1 MSPSDYGTLLLV
13 LLTFGVATG
22 LLAWL
27 APAARRIWAP
37 ATLLLLVAAGAVAA
51 TPSSVDVESGGAT
64 VVLVVLGGL
73 LAIVGGG
80 PLTALVFDLVD
91 RRERPA
97 AAGHGA
103 DPPDTSLGDA
113 ITSAGH
119 VLRGGAWIG
128 ALERVA
134 IYAALVAGWPAGLAV
149 VLAVKG
155 LGRYPE
161 LRAGEDGVRT
171 GAAERF
177 IIGTFASVLWACAC
191 AGVVLLV
198 G

>member
-1 MSPSDYGTLLLV
+1 MSAENWGALVLV
-13 LLTFGVATG
+13 LLAFGLVCAAA
-22 LLAWL
+22 AWS
-27 APAARRIWAP
+27 AAGRRIWAP
-37 ATLLLLVAAGAVAA
+37 AALLVLVAAGAVAA
-51 TPSSVDVESGGAT
+51 APDDVVIDGHGLT
-64 VVLVVLGGL
+64 TLLVVLGGL
-73 LAIVGGG
+73 FAVAGGG

-91 RRERPA
+91 RRELPA
-97 AAGHGA
+97 DSMEQAG
-103 DPPDTSLGDA
+103 S
-113 ITSAGH
+113 

-128 ALERVA
+128 ALERGA
-134 IYAALVAGWPAGLAV
+134 IYATLVAGWPEGVAV

-161 LRAGEDGVRT
+161 LRAAEDGVRT

-191 AGVVLLV
+191 AGVVVLLR

>member
-1 MSPSDYGTLLLV
+1 MTADTWGALLLV
-13 LLTFGVATG
+13 LLGAGVVCAVP
-22 LLAWL
+22 AWL
-27 APAARRIWAP
+27 RAGRRIWAP
-37 ATLLLLVAAGAVAA
+37 GSLLVLVAAGVVAA
-51 TPSSVDVESGGAT
+51 APPAVDVDGRGLT
-64 VVLVVLGGL
+64 TLLVALGGL
-73 LAIVGGG
+73 LAVAGGG
-80 PLTALVFDLVD
+80 PITALVFDLVD
-91 RRERPA
+91 RREA
-97 AAGHGA
+97 
-103 DPPDTSLGDA
+103 PPDSMET
-113 ITSAGH
+113 AGR

-134 IYAALVAGWPAGLAV
+134 IFASLVAGWPEGLAV

-161 LRAGEDGVRT
+161 LRAAEDGVRT

-198 G
+198 R